1 MSRIAPNGRPYPPA
15 LRAYVVARHEE
26 KWDKAKIAEQAAILW
41 PDDPISPRSVAK
53 IIGFAN
59 APMRSSTVKP
69 FKPRA
74 SRIYT
79 GQFKWLE
86 SGQLHECGHPTS
98 GKAYCEA
105 CAKIILTGGDRKTYE
120 TTRPRSHPWI
130 EDMKKYA

>member
-1 MSRIAPNGRPYPPA
+1 MSRISPNGRPYPPA

-26 KWDKAKIAEQAAILW
+26 KWDKTKIAEQAAILW

-53 IIGFAN
+53 IIGFAY

-79 GQFKWLE
+79 CQRKWLE
-86 SGQLHECGHPTS
+86 AGQLHECGQPTS
-98 GKAYCEA
+98 GKAYCA
-105 CAKIILTGGDRKTYE
+105 PCAQALLTGMDRQPPSE
-120 TTRPRSHPWI
+120 SATRQHPWR